1 MVENQETV
9 CAGVI
14 AGGAI
19 TGIAVVLIENFV
31 LRPR

>member
-1 MVENQETV
+1 VLVENQETL

-19 TGIAVVLIENFV
+19 TGIAVILIETFA
-31 LRPR
+31 LK